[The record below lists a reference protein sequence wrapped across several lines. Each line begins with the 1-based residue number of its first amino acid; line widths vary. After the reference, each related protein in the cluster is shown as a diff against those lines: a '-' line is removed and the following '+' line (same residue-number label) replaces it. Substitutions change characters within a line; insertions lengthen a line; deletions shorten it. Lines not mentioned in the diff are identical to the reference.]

1 MKLAGN
7 ETPYQARQSVIA
19 FMKQANNLDE
29 LVARSVG
36 VSLAREEN
44 TPSAHLVP
52 LSVMHAS
59 DDAIV
64 ECLNRWRAEHQYAY
78 PSRFTPTEAGTARWI
93 NGAVLENNDRILFL
107 LTDPLLRPLGHLGL
121 LLLPDGR
128 VEIDNILRG
137 ESQIKGVMK
146 AAMQVLE
153 KWALDHFDAQ
163 EVQLK
168 VLASNLRAV
177 EFYEN
182 LGYSITERLPMK
194 WQVEGESRTLIE
206 THEEPDEIF
215 LLMTKSVQD
224 SLPAEERILTA
235 GPLISA
241 REVAMTLDAVRNG
254 WNSSH
259 SKYLTRFER
268 EFAEYI
274 GVEFAIAT
282 SSCTG
287 ALHLALLAAG
297 VGPGDEVIV
306 PESTWVATGAAI
318 AYTGATPVFVDVDLE
333 SWTLSVPALRSAI
346 TDRTKAI
353 LPVHLYGYAANMK
366 AVMEVAREHEL
377 RVIEDAA
384 PAIGTL
390 IDGMPAGSFGDFGC
404 FSFQG
409 AKLLVTGEGGMLV
422 TNDRDLFDRAWKQQ
436 DHGRRPGSFWIDEL
450 GRKYKMSNLTAALGL
465 GQLQGAE
472 NQIAKKRR
480 IREWYREFLA
490 ETPGVRLQAEL
501 DATRSIC
508 WMTSVF
514 LEEETGKT
522 ASELSEFLSARG
534 IDSRPVFPPMS
545 QFPIWSQDVPAGPNA
560 ELIGRS
566 ALNLPSGVNLSR
578 NSVRRI
584 AQEISRFVS
593 A

>member
-1 MKLAGN
+1 
-7 ETPYQARQSVIA
+7 VIA
-19 FMKQANNLDE
+19 FMKQAENLDE
-29 LVARSVG
+29 LIARSLG
-36 VSLAREEN
+36 IALIHQEN
-44 TPSAHLVP
+44 QPSAYLVP
-52 LSVMHAS
+52 LSGMQAS
-59 DDAIV
+59 DSAIV

-93 NGAVLENNDRILFL
+93 QAAVLENDDRLLFL

-121 LLLPDGR
+121 LLLPDGD
-128 VEIDNILRG
+128 VEVDNILRG
-137 ESQIKGVMK
+137 EPQIKGIMS

-153 KWALDHFDAQ
+153 KWALDHLDAQ
-163 EVQLK
+163 DVQLK
-168 VLASNLRAV
+168 VLASNVRAV
-177 EFYEN
+177 TFYEN
-182 LGYSITERLPMK
+182 LGYEVIERLPMK
-194 WQVEGESRTLIE
+194 WQVEEDSRTLID
-206 THEEPDEIF
+206 THEEPDEVF

-224 SLPAEERILTA
+224 SLAAEEKILTA

-241 REVAMTLDAVRNG
+241 REAAMSLDATRNG

-259 SKYLTRFER
+259 SKYLTRFEQ

-274 GVEFAIAT
+274 GVEFAMAT

-287 ALHLALLAAG
+287 ALHLALLAAR

-318 AYTGATPVFVDVDLE
+318 AYTGATPVFVDVDPD
-333 SWTLSVPALRSAI
+333 SWTLSIPALRSAI
-346 TDRTKAI
+346 TERTKAI
-353 LPVHLYGYAANMK
+353 LPVHLYGYAANMT
-366 AVMEVAREHEL
+366 AVMEIAREHHL

-390 IDGMPAGSFGDFGC
+390 IDGVPAGGFGDFGC

-422 TNDRDLFDRAWKQQ
+422 TNDRELFDRAWKQQ

-480 IREWYREFLA
+480 VRDWYEEFLLD
-490 ETPGVRLQAEL
+490 TPGVRLQAEL
-501 DATRSIC
+501 DSTRSIC
-508 WMTSVF
+508 WMTSV
-514 LEEETGKT
+514 LIDEEAGKS
-522 ASELSEFLSARG
+522 ASELAEHLSRQG

-545 QFPIWSQDVPAGPNA
+545 QFPIWAKVVAPGPNA
-560 ELIGRS
+560 EHIGKS
-566 ALNLPSGVNLSR
+566 ALNLPSGVNLSKA
-578 NSVRRI
+578 SVRRI
-584 AQEISRFVS
+584 AHEIARFVS
-593 A
+593 E